1 MATNLQFIED
11 FEITSSVSTFN
22 CDNVFTDKYDVY
34 QIVGYGFETGGS
46 TAYGNL
52 RLIDSSGNV
61 ESGTTPGYNFA
72 YLSLKPEAD
81 FGEAKGQSGSFIQEF
96 FGNPDAAPQGSGT
109 VGYIYNPFDSN
120 SYTFFSWQSVHS
132 QGTPERMYKG
142 VGVHKSAE
150 SMRGFQLMDNLGNNV
165 TAGHISVYGVK

>member
-1 MATNLQFIED
+1 MATNLQFIQD

-22 CDNVFTDKYDVY
+22 CDNVFTDKYDIY
-34 QIVGYGFETGGS
+34 QIVAYGLETGGS

-61 ESGTTPGYNFA
+61 EVNSYDYT
-72 YLSLKPEAD
+72 YLSLKPESSAGD
-81 FGEAKGQSGSFIQEF
+81 VGATGATFWQEF

-109 VGYIYNPFDSN
+109 VGYIFRPFQSG
-120 SYTFFSWQSVHS
+120 YTFCIWQSVHS
-132 QGTPERMYKG
+132 QGAPERMYNAH
-142 VGVHKSAE
+142 GVHKISE
-150 SMRGFQLMDNLGNNV
+150 SMRGFQLMDNLGNNI